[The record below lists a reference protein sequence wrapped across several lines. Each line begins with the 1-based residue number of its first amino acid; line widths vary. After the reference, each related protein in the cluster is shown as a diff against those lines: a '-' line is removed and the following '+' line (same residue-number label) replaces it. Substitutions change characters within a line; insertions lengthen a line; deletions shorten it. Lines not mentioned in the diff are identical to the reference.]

1 MSTRGLLFQWAST
14 IKIQLSTL
22 LYKVDIIIIISWIV
36 VQSGHYHYH
45 FMNCNF
51 FSPWYSVKITLLVL
65 NDNHP
70 DWRLGINFD
79 MWYIY
84 VQRSQQNKMEIHLMF
99 TCTCSS
105 DKPPNSRW
113 ISNAYTT
120 TMSYV
125 LAQKIIKHKEI
136 RKVIYLYC
144 ISVSD
149 RSMEGSWN
157 IPVY

>member
-1 MSTRGLLFQWAST
+1 MYKEANRIKWKSTSCLH
-14 IKIQLSTL
+14 
-22 LYKVDIIIIISWIV
+22 V
-36 VQSGHYHYH
+36 H
-45 FMNCNF
+45 
-51 FSPWYSVKITLLVL
+51 
-65 NDNHP
+65 
-70 DWRLGINFD
+70 
-79 MWYIY
+79 
-84 VQRSQQNKMEIHLMF
+84 
-99 TCTCSS
+99 CSS

-149 RSMEGSWN
+149 RSMEGS
-157 IPVY
+157 